1 MSHDFGKVR
10 DKTVSMTAT
19 IEQSSP
25 ADLTDDALY
34 AEEPPDEGETAGQ
47 DGAPYGYT
55 RDRKTGELRAKVR
68 PGRPKHPPGAE
79 ELSAREPVAPEADAP
94 PPDHPHGRR
103 RTRART
109 DDTPAPPMPRGG
121 VIAREVNRMYRRAG
135 KIVRAMDEDI
145 GQAII
150 ECTRPEQVEP
160 GEEPN
165 PTVGEAWENLCK
177 TNPRIRRWI
186 LQIISK
192 GAWTELL
199 LAHAPIGMAL
209 FMKPAI
215 AGRLINSQGFLGRL
229 AQSFFEPDEDTQEG
243 DLTPEDGQEMADLAE
258 SQFEQMADRVAAK
271 LPPEMADRARAAAER
286 AVSRMANG
294 LDPGDDPDLPPE
306 IAARLRAVRRQQP
319 RHTSRAARKR

>member
-1 MSHDFGKVR
+1 
-10 DKTVSMTAT
+10 MTAV
-19 IEQSSP
+19 IEENPP
-25 ADLTDDALY
+25 ADLTDDRLY
-34 AEEPPDEGETAGQ
+34 AAEPDDDDETAGQ
-47 DGAPYGYT
+47 GGAPYGYT
-55 RDRKTGELRAKVR
+55 VDRDTGEMRPKKR
-68 PGRPKHPPGAE
+68 PGRPKVPPPAE
-79 ELSAREPVAPEADAP
+79 ELSALPPVEPEADQP
-94 PPDHPHGRR
+94 PPDRPHGRR
-103 RTRART
+103 RTRTRQ
-109 DDTPAPPMPRGG
+109 DSDPVPPMPRGG

-150 ECTRPEQVEP
+150 ECTRPEIVDE

-192 GAWTELL
+192 GAWTELI

-215 AGRLINSQGFLGRL
+215 AGRLINSEGFLGRL
-229 AQSFFEPDEDTQEG
+229 AQSWLEPDEDTVEG
-243 DLTPEDGQEMADLAE
+243 DLTPEDGQAMADLAE

-306 IAARLRAVRRQQP
+306 IAARLTAVRRAQP
-319 RHTSRAARKR
+319 KRSTRAARSGRR